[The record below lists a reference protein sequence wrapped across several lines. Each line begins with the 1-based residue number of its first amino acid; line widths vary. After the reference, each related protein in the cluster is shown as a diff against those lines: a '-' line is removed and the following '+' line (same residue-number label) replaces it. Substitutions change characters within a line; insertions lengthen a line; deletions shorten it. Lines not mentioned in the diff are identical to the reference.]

1 MMGLMKMKEVE
12 TRVSVVPKRQDLRYY
27 LIKILQARIV
37 NLEIH
42 KRIDEKN
49 YNIID
54 IKQIELQLNLKEETE
69 ATPS

>member
-1 MMGLMKMKEVE
+1 MKEVE